1 MRHSILFAA
10 FATISL
16 GGGVGSAWS
25 QQPIGAPGSFPLH
38 EENGGA
44 TLIER
49 SGLGSPSARMVG
61 EFTRADIKE
70 MCERIGWKFYSPSFP
85 FHGTLQD
92 RQTISICRAKEEARP
107 IEERRYEVRA
117 NCPQGLIWNDMGYT
131 FRRVGSDWQTTG
143 GRSVSAEFSPG
154 YSRVV
159 TRQFD
164 MLCGSTQYIADGS
177 TNPDRA
183 RYADGTSGTSGE
195 PARTRS
201 APITPDLA
209 AYAADDTVQRRLV
222 ANAQVRTW

>member
-1 MRHSILFAA
+1 MRHPILFTAI
-10 FATISL
+10 ATVSL
-16 GGGVGSAWS
+16 WAGAGSAWS

-117 NCPQGLIWNDMGYT
+117 NCPQGLLWNDMGYT

-164 MLCGSTQYIADGS
+164 MLCGSTQYVAEGPGS
-177 TNPDRA
+177 SGQA
-183 RYADGTSGTSGE
+183 QYAVESSGGA
-195 PARTRS
+195 ARTRS
-201 APITPDLA
+201 APGTPDLRA
-209 AYAADDTVQRRLV
+209 FADESVQSRLV
-222 ANAQVRTW
+222 ADAQVRTW

>member
-1 MRHSILFAA
+1 MRHRILFAA
-10 FATISL
+10 VTTIAL
-16 GGGVGSAWS
+16 GGGAGSAWS

-38 EENGGA
+38 EENGGSS
-44 TLIER
+44 LIER

-117 NCPQGLIWNDMGYT
+117 NCPQGLLWNDMGYT
-131 FRRVGSDWQTTG
+131 FRRIGSDWQTTG

-164 MLCGSTQYIADGS
+164 MLCGSTQYIAESPGS
-177 TNPDRA
+177 SGQA
-183 RYADGTSGTSGE
+183 QYAAETSGGAT
-195 PARTRS
+195 RTRS
-201 APITPDLA
+201 APGTPDLRA
-209 AYAADDTVQRRLV
+209 FADESVQSRLV
-222 ANAQVRTW
+222 ADAQVRTW